1 MVKDHVAEAIELFQ
15 SGFNCSQAVLSV
27 FCEDFGLTEEIAL
40 KLAFPFGGG
49 ICGCGKTCG
58 AITGAI
64 MVVGLK
70 YETLNSTSNENK
82 VACKEMARKLMEVF
96 ELEHGSSNCN
106 DLVGFD
112 MRKLS
117 GIELKAKSQFLQ
129 NRCPK
134 FIETVVTF
142 LEEELL

>member
-27 FCEDFGLTEEIAL
+27 FCEEFGLSEKIAL
-40 KLAFPFGGG
+40 KLSFPFGGG
-49 ICGCGKTCG
+49 ICGCGRTCG
-58 AITGAI
+58 AVTGAI

-70 YETLNSTSNENK
+70 YETSNSAAIDNK
-82 VACKEMARKLMEVF
+82 AACKEMARKLIEAF
-96 ELEHGSSNCN
+96 EHEHGSSNCN

-112 MRKLS
+112 MSQLS
-117 GIELKAKSQFLQ
+117 GVELKSKSQFLQ

-134 FIETVVTF
+134 FLETVVAF
-142 LEEELL
+142 LEEEL